1 MLKKISRG
9 AAIAIGEARGSLEA
23 HIQAIRT
30 AFYLT
35 FPDTSERYL
44 YVHET
49 FDDHLIVSDSKLP
62 RGQYWRVPYVLTTT
76 ADDGADAVPAITFTA
91 EAEWELVEL
100 DYVPAVS
107 DKPAQEQNLT
117 RTLESAKPKGNKVR
131 ITEQV
136 DTIRGDIAESAPGG
150 PKRITIREALTAG
163 VVNRNG
169 RRYSEAVVK
178 AAVDEIKQH
187 LHESAGQGRAVL
199 TTATGDPMVGEA
211 DHPSDKGKRPQL
223 LETVVVWTDV
233 SYDPVSRAVSLSGS
247 IAETAKGKDILALAQ
262 VGLLPG
268 GSLRGNG
275 YSQILTENGQQIE
288 EVVELHLTG
297 YDLVLTPSFVN
308 QSVLESRK
316 DSDDNSESI
325 PNKEQKTM
333 DPKTLEALR
342 KSLGLNE
349 SATEADIVAAA
360 GKAAGAQKE
369 LAEKA
374 AADAKV
380 AAIDEAVKGLPYG
393 DALNAQFKAELA
405 EDAADAAAVPAMVA
419 KLRKRYDAV
428 AAQSTLKGAG
438 FNGALKNI
446 QVAPVFERETGQPA
460 YAQLAHEFA
469 ESLAMRK
476 AAPVWNPAKPLNENQ
491 RLASKMLEMFDKT
504 YAFELQ
510 REAQQ
515 FTEAH
520 TATDLALPYTVSRA
534 INAAVFPNLTASSIF
549 DVAPM
554 QNSPEYLYYEAYTEE
569 SGLAV
574 AVVDEVVTA
583 PGTLGNWV
591 SLAQQRLTPGTVV
604 LTNSG
609 GSTTYVE
616 NTDYFVDYANGAVF
630 VPASGSAITTSQ
642 SLRIDYTY
650 RAVRKGENVGIE
662 RAKNTLSRVMIEAKA
677 DRLAIEISNEAV
689 VFGRSQLG
697 YDVAGRAVA
706 NVVTEAQRL
715 IDQGL
720 IYMGLAA
727 ARSVASNTVS
737 WTVGG
742 TPDYAVGVAKLGQAK
757 VKVANR
763 NFVPTFALMSV
774 TNSDLIANWTGF
786 SASGQRPDGSID
798 ANGFVGRVKGL
809 DVFQSTQAPDS
820 AVLVGNREHVALRIF
835 QPILLKGPFPTY
847 DANRRVVANDQWYIE
862 TFNATAAPVPQKGSI
877 LIVA

>member
-1 MLKKISRG
+1 MRKLSRG
-9 AAIAIGEARGSLEA
+9 AAIKFDEAKGSLEA
-23 HIQAIRT
+23 HIQSIRT
-30 AFYLT
+30 AFYRT

-62 RGQYWRVPYVLTTT
+62 GGQYWRVPYVLTT
-76 ADDGADAVPAITFTA
+76 ASDDGAESVPAITFTA

-100 DYVPAVS
+100 DYVPAAS
-107 DKPAQEQNLT
+107 EKPAPEQSLT
-117 RTLESAKPKGNKVR
+117 RTLESAKPKGKKVR
-131 ITEQV
+131 ITEAV
-136 DTIRGDIAESAPGG
+136 DVIRGEIAESAPGG

-163 VVNRNG
+163 VINRNG
-169 RRYSEAVVK
+169 RRYSEAVVQ
-178 AAVDEIKQH
+178 AAVDELKQH

-199 TTATGDPMVGEA
+199 MTASGDPMVGEA

-247 IAETAKGKDILALAQ
+247 IAETAKGRDILALAA

-275 YSQILTENGQQIE
+275 YSQILTENGEQIE
-288 EVVELHLTG
+288 EVVELHFTG

-316 DSDDNSESI
+316 DSDDKPESI
-325 PNKEQKTM
+325 PNKEHKAM

-349 SATEADIVAAA
+349 SATEADIIAAADRA
-360 GKAAGAQKE
+360 GKAAGE
-369 LAEKA
+369 LAESKKR
-374 AADAKV
+374 ADLA

-405 EDAADAAAVPAMVA
+405 EDAADAAAVPAVVA

-428 AAQSTLKGAG
+428 AAQSTLKSNG

-446 QVAPVFERETGQPA
+446 QTAPVFERETGQPA

-469 ESLAMRK
+469 ESLVMRN
-476 AAPVWNPAKPLNENQ
+476 AAPAWNPAKPMNQNQ
-491 RLASKMLEMFDKT
+491 RLAAKMLEMFDRT
-504 YAFELQ
+504 YGFQLQ
-510 REAQQ
+510 REAAE
-515 FTEAH
+515 FNEAH

-534 INAAVFPNLTASSIF
+534 INAAVFPALVASSIF

-554 QNSPEYLYYEAYTEE
+554 ANSPEYLYYEAYTEE
-569 SGLAV
+569 SGLAT
-574 AVVDEVVTA
+574 AVVDEVVAA
-583 PGTLGNWV
+583 PATLGNWV

-604 LTNSG
+604 LTHTSG
-609 GSTTYVE
+609 SPTYTE
-616 NTDYFVDYANGAVF
+616 GTDFHVDYANGAVF
-630 VPASGSAITTSQ
+630 FPASGGAITASQ
-642 SLRIDYTY
+642 SLKIDYTY

-677 DRLAIEISNEAV
+677 DRLAMEISTEAV
-689 VFGRSQLG
+689 LFGRSQLG

-706 NVVTEAQRL
+706 NVVTELQRI

-720 IYMGLAA
+720 IYLGLAA

-742 TPDYAVGVAKLGQAK
+742 TPDYALGISKLGQAK
-757 VKVANR
+757 IKVENR
-763 NFVPTFALMSV
+763 NFAPTFALMSA
-774 TNSDLIANWTGF
+774 TNSDLLSNWTGF
-786 SASGQRPDGSID
+786 SASGQRPDGSLSP
-798 ANGFVGRVKGL
+798 NGHVGSAKGL
-809 DVFQSTQAPDS
+809 DVFKSTQMPDTS
-820 AVLVGNREHVALRIF
+820 ILVGNRELVALRIF
-835 QPILLKGPFPTY
+835 QPILLKGPFPSF
-847 DANRRVVANDQWYIE
+847 DANRKIVANDQWYVE
-862 TFNATAAPVPQKGSI
+862 TFNAQAAPVPQKGSI